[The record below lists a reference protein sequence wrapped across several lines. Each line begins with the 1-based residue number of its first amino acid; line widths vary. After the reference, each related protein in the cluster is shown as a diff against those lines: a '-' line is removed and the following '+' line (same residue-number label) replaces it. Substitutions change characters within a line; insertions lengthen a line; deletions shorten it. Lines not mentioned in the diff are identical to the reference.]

1 MKYLSNVLF
10 HLKIFC
16 YFSGYL
22 EYDHPE
28 IAVTMKTKEEINV
41 MLSLAREIV
50 KVFRLKGILHK
61 IEGSEINKVWWNIFK
76 ANILTC

>member
-1 MKYLSNVLF
+1 
-10 HLKIFC
+10 
-16 YFSGYL
+16 
-22 EYDHPE
+22 
-28 IAVTMKTKEEINV
+28 MKTKEEINV

-76 ANILTC
+76 ANTLT